1 MFKRYRDNRGQGIIW
16 ISFLFVILVI
26 CYCWKQIAVVCLLAW
41 AAKRAQTTGM
51 LQLSKLN
58 LWKTGATIV
67 FLSFVVAL
75 FWGPIQNFFDLQKE
89 FQGITKFIDQFDDA

>member
-1 MFKRYRDNRGQGIIW
+1 
-16 ISFLFVILVI
+16 
-26 CYCWKQIAVVCLLAW
+26 
-41 AAKRAQTTGM
+41 M